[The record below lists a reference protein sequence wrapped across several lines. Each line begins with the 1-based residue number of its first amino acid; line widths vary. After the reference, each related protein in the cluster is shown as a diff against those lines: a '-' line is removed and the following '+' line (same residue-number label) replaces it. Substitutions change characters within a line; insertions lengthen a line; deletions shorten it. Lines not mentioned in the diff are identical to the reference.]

1 MIEQLSLNKCFGILK
16 LQLGHYFI
24 ELFLPLGAGG
34 STVGIVVGGLLLAV
48 PAAFLAS
55 VIIFLIYGI
64 YLGALVRYK
73 EFRQPEARR
82 DRNLQITQHQG
93 FLKVL
98 TGTGYPGKWVRKGHL
113 GDTFLP
119 RYGLLFEDRKGPPK
133 IVTSETLPN
142 NTNSN
147 HRAESTTWSA
157 NSDDDISDEVE
168 ISSFAQILGGAQA
181 AYFLVDLSRRITL
194 GLVFGAYTRSDHS
207 WSQVS
212 IVLGFTVI
220 QLVYV
225 VITKPFRSR
234 GVQLVETISLLC
246 EVGIFGAAI
255 ALLVKGDP
263 TKNHLE
269 VGIAMLIFLLIS
281 FVAQLVNEWY
291 ALMEQLM
298 RLSMVGQP
306 SLKEGLKKLAGLHHC
321 PILLL
326 GVCN

>member
-1 MIEQLSLNKCFGILK
+1 M
-16 LQLGHYFI
+16 
-24 ELFLPLGAGG
+24 
-34 STVGIVVGGLLLAV
+34 GIVVGGLFLAV
-48 PAAFLAS
+48 PGAFLAS

-73 EFRQPEARR
+73 EYRQPEAQR
-82 DRNLQITQHQG
+82 DGNLQITQHQG
-93 FLKVL
+93 LLKVL
-98 TGTGYPGKWVRKGHL
+98 TGTGYPGKWVRKSHL
-113 GDTFLP
+113 GYTFLP

-133 IVTSETLPN
+133 TVIPETLPN
-142 NTNSN
+142 HTNSN

-157 NSDDDISDEVE
+157 NSDDEISDEVE

-220 QLVYV
+220 QLLYL

-269 VGIAMLIFLLIS
+269 VGIVMLMFLLIS

-306 SLKEGLKKLAGLHHC
+306 SLKEGLKRLAGLHHS